1 MDARKCAASYL
12 SARPRTEKQLRDHL
26 ARKGCGKEDIRETV
40 AELKEYG
47 YIDDREYCRMY
58 FEYGFEKKRGT
69 GRIIRELKDRGVSS
83 DVIEC
88 VYSSLEYVPD
98 QYEAAMSAA
107 VEGAPPPDEEEIAEM
122 PYEDRRR
129 LAARTGRRLASR
141 GFSQDVVYRVI
152 RKLYRI

>member
-107 VEGAPPPDEEEIAEM
+107 VEGAP
-122 PYEDRRR
+122 RRMKR
-129 LAARTGRRLASR
+129 RSRRCHMKKGEGLRQGREGGWLRGVSRRTWYTG
-141 GFSQDVVYRVI
+141 
-152 RKLYRI
+152 